1 MAVFLDA
8 NAADFEAEFVALLNA
23 KRESSADVDDAV
35 AAIIADVRARGDA
48 ALAEYSLRFD
58 RVDLARQGIR
68 ISAAEIDAAVAAS
81 DPKAVEALRIRARA
95 HPRLP
100 PPAGAAATSPSS
112 MRSASSSAGAGG
124 RSSRSGSMCPAAR
137 RAIPPRC

>member
-8 NAADFEAEFVALLNA
+8 NAADFEARFVALLNV
-23 KRESSADVDDAV
+23 KRESSVDVDDVV
-35 AAIIADVRARGDA
+35 ASIIADVRARGDA

-81 DPKAVEALRIRARA
+81 DPRAVKALKFAHQRILAYHRRQTPSDVSFVDSLGVELGWRWRPIE
-95 HPRLP
+95 
-100 PPAGAAATSPSS
+100 
-112 MRSASSSAGAGG
+112 AGG
-124 RSSRSGSMCPAAR
+124 LFVPR
-137 RAIPPRC
+137 RAA